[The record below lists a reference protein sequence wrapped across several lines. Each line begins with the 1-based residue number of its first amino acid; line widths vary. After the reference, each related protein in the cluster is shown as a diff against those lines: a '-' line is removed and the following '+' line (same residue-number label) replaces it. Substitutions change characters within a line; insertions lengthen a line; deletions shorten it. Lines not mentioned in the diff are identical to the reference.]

1 MSALPARPPHS
12 LPSVLLRTLAIF
24 CVIAA
29 ASLVYGCLCL
39 LLLPWRRLRI
49 RLGNLY
55 GWCIGVPCLR
65 LAGLH
70 MQVNN
75 KERIAAYGPALFV
88 NNHTSTLDM
97 WMVMALRLPGV
108 CGVAKKEIVW
118 VPFFG
123 LAYLLSG
130 HLLIDRGNRQRA
142 FASLAR
148 AAAVVKRHRLG
159 LWMWPEGTRS
169 RDGVLRP
176 LKKGFVHMAIATGL
190 PLVPLVTHHGD
201 LFWPHGSLR
210 VRPGTF
216 QVDVLEAIDTSGW
229 RAETA
234 DQHAADVHAVLRAAL
249 SSRQRGAASADVEV
263 VESTG

>member
-1 MSALPARPPHS
+1 M
-12 LPSVLLRTLAIF
+12 PSVIVRTLAIF
-24 CVIAA
+24 SVIAPV
-29 ASLVYGCLCL
+29 SFVYVALCLL
-39 LLLPWRRLRI
+39 LLLPWRGLRI

-55 GWCIGVPCLR
+55 GWCISSPALWF
-65 LAGLH
+65 AGLRMKVSH
-70 MQVNN
+70 G
-75 KERIAAYGPALFV
+75 ERITAYGPALYV

-97 WMVMALRLPGV
+97 FAVMALNLPGV

-130 HLLIDRGNRQRA
+130 HLLIDRSNHKRA
-142 FASLAR
+142 IASMAR
-148 AAAVVKRHRLG
+148 AANVVRSNRLG

-176 LKKGFVHMAIATGL
+176 LKKGFVHLAIASGL

-216 QVDVLEAIDTSGW
+216 HVEVLEAIDTSTW
-229 RAETA
+229 RADTVEQHTA
-234 DQHAADVHAVLRAAL
+234 EVHAAMRATL
-249 SSRQRGAASADVEV
+249 SARQRGEQAPV
-263 VESTG
+263 VGAGRSLG

>member
-1 MSALPARPPHS
+1 M
-12 LPSVLLRTLAIF
+12 LLRTVAIF
-24 CVIAA
+24 GVIAPV
-29 ASLVYGCLCL
+29 SLVYGCLCV

-55 GWCIGVPCLR
+55 GWCISAPALR
-65 LAGLH
+65 LAGLR

-75 KERIAAYGPALFV
+75 AERITAYGPALLV

-108 CGVAKKEIVW
+108 CGVAKKEIIW

-130 HLLIDRGNRQRA
+130 HLLIDRGNRKRA
-142 FASLAR
+142 FASLAG
-148 AAAVVKRHRLG
+148 AAATVKRHRLG

-190 PLVPLVTHHGD
+190 PVVPLVTHHGD

-216 QVDVLEAIDTSGW
+216 RVDVLEAIDTSAW

-234 DQHAADVHAVLRAAL
+234 AEHADEVYAALRAGL
-249 SSRQRGAASADVEV
+249 SPRQQGEPSAAVHVDEA
-263 VESTG
+263 TG